1 MKINEIATKD
11 DADIKT
17 VTKENYGQ
25 EAIFDINS
33 VSPDFFK
40 KKTIRE
46 FAEKLCDE
54 IGMKRGPSYM
64 SHIWGEEKEDGIH
77 TKGEGAIKADGL
89 SCVQFLYSSSVTI
102 HALDEIEKVFI
113 NIFSCKTF
121 DFEKAKKFIKDNV
134 DGTIVKEYN
143 IIRK

>member
-46 FAEKLCDE
+46 FAEK
-54 IGMKRGPSYM
+54 RQPS
-64 SHIWGEEKEDGIH
+64 SKAHNQL
-77 TKGEGAIKADGL
+77 TKVRPCRNI
-89 SCVQFLYSSSVTI
+89 
-102 HALDEIEKVFI
+102 ALL
-113 NIFSCKTF
+113 
-121 DFEKAKKFIKDNV
+121 
-134 DGTIVKEYN
+134 
-143 IIRK
+143 RH